1 MFDAMNLI
9 AVRARAVRA
18 TGLNYSKDVPSPCS
32 SVCSLNEATG
42 WCEGCLRTR
51 DEIAAWGTLGNDAKR
66 TVWRAIEQRAQRT

>member
-1 MFDAMNLI
+1 M
-9 AVRARAVRA
+9 
-18 TGLNYSKDVPSPCS
+18 
-32 SVCSLNEATG
+32 NEAAG